1 MGRGVPPQNQMDLK
15 PGDMREM
22 ISMNQEIY
30 MLPDIDKRDVKQVEQ
45 RIKEYF
51 DIFARYDAKP
61 TVSGMAMA
69 LGMNRKTLYAIAHD
83 APTGSDGYRS
93 ALPREVTHVIKKAY
107 SLMELMWE
115 SYMNGGKI
123 NPVSGIF
130 LAKNNY
136 DYQDKQE
143 VVVQPIQKQD
153 TDFDADEIRERYI
166 GAAKNQVIE
175 MKEDSEN

>member
-1 MGRGVPPQNQMDLK
+1 
-15 PGDMREM
+15 
-22 ISMNQEIY
+22 
-30 MLPDIDKRDVKQVEQ
+30 
-45 RIKEYF
+45 
-51 DIFARYDAKP
+51 
-61 TVSGMAMA
+61 
-69 LGMNRKTLYAIAHD
+69 
-83 APTGSDGYRS
+83 
-93 ALPREVTHVIKKAY
+93 
-107 SLMELMWE
+107 
-115 SYMNGGKI
+115 MNGGKI